1 MNTMNTQKTFTV
13 KYTVGRWPNVS
24 TRSFNF
30 TSYIDALKYC
40 NLLRRGKNEPTI
52 EETTN
57 N

>member
-1 MNTMNTQKTFTV
+1 MNTQKSYLV

-24 TRSFNF
+24 TRSFSF
-30 TSYIDALKYC
+30 QSYIDALKYS
-40 NLLRRGKNEPTI
+40 NLLRRGNNQPTI

>member
-1 MNTMNTQKTFTV
+1 MNTQKSFTV

-24 TRSFNF
+24 TRSFSF
-30 TSYIDALKYC
+30 QSYIDALKYC
-40 NLLRRGKNEPTI
+40 NILRRGKNEPTI